1 MLVRRDTAT
10 SIVGKTSFQKVRKY
24 ITSEIVFCILFFI
37 GKFILSEMGVSDEGN
52 WKLSVVSASA
62 YWLSQWSG
70 VDAKAIAA
78 TDGRGYQGPGFD
90 GLWHPRPSIAKATL
104 ELRKPTAKAK
114 SK

>member
-1 MLVRRDTAT
+1 
-10 SIVGKTSFQKVRKY
+10 
-24 ITSEIVFCILFFI
+24 
-37 GKFILSEMGVSDEGN
+37 MGVSDEGN
-52 WKLSVVSASA
+52 WKLSVVFASA

-90 GLWHPRPSIAKATL
+90 GLWHRRPSIAKATL
-104 ELRKPTAKAK
+104 QLRKPTAKAK